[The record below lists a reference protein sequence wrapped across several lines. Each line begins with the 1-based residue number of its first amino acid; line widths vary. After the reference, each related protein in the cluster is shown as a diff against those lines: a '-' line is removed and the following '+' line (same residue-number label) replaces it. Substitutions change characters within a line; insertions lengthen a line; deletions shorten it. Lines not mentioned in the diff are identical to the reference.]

1 MRSSFL
7 HYMIF
12 LKKKKN
18 KIPGITILMNKLNI
32 EITSLT
38 NFVSD
43 ILRDAEDKRHFTF
56 EKFMHRGRE
65 RHLKKMM
72 SKW

>member
-12 LKKKKN
+12 LKT
-18 KIPGITILMNKLNI
+18 KIPGITMLMNKLNI
-32 EITSLT
+32 EIISLT

-43 ILRDAEDKRHFTF
+43 ILRDAEDKRHIVP
-56 EKFMHRGRE
+56 
-65 RHLKKMM
+65 LK
-72 SKW
+72 SSCI